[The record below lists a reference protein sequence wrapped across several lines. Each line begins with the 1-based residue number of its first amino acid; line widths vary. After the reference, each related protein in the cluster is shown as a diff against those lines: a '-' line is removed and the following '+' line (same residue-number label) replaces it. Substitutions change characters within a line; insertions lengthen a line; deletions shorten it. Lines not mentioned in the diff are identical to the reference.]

1 MTKREIFVNILS
13 EASKHSK
20 EEINDLINQ
29 FCEADQDVAA
39 TFESEIPE
47 DQIQELSDELRKEA
61 TNMVTWLVREAEAIK
76 KAGQE

>member
-13 EASKHSK
+13 EASSHSK
-20 EEINDLINQ
+20 QEINDLINQ

-47 DQIQELSDELRKEA
+47 DQIDELSAELRKEA
-61 TNMVTWLVREAEAIK
+61 TNMVTWLIREAEAIK